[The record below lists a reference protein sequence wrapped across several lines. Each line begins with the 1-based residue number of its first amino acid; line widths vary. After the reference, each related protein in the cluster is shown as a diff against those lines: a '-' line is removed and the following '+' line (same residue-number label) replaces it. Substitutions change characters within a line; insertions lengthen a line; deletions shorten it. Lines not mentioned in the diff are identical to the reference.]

1 MLKSIMQLARCS
13 LALML
18 VLSLSLSP
26 VNTLL
31 AQINDTEAPVLIHRQ
46 IEEGIVGELQTF
58 LARVSDDFEISEVT
72 LFYRQSE
79 TGEFTRIEMRPLLDS
94 IGEYM
99 IAVETAPSSYAGL
112 QYYIEAVDTSGN
124 KTNRGFSFAP
134 IVLPLNPPAVA
145 TTTPDPGPVVGPV
158 VEPVAPPPVTSPPVA
173 APEVAEAESTGGGGL
188 KTSTVLIGV
197 GVGALLVLGA
207 LAGAGGSDDGDDGG
221 PAAPNPPPAGNP
233 DTDGPD
239 TVTLTIV
246 SEVPSAN

>member
-1 MLKSIMQLARCS
+1 MLKSIMQLARGS
-13 LALML
+13 LALVL

-31 AQINDTEAPVLIHRQ
+31 AQIDDTEPPVLIHRQ
-46 IEEGIVGELQTF
+46 IEAGVAGELQTF
-58 LARVSDDFEISEVT
+58 LARVSDDFEISEVN
-72 LFYRQSE
+72 LFYRQNE

-99 IAVETAPSSYAGL
+99 IAVETSPASYEGL

-124 KTNRGFSFAP
+124 KTNRGFAFAP
-134 IVLPLNPPAVA
+134 IVMPLNPPGVA
-145 TTTPDPGPVVGPV
+145 TAAPEPEPVVDEPV
-158 VEPVAPPPVTSPPVA
+158 VAQTPPEAAPPEAAPPEA
-173 APEVAEAESTGGGGL
+173 APEVTQAEQQSGGL

-197 GVGALLVLGA
+197 GIGALLVVGA
-207 LAGAGGSDDGDDGG
+207 LAGAGGSDDDDS
-221 PAAPNPPPAGNP
+221 PSAEETDNP
-233 DTDGPD
+233 DTGNPD

>member
-1 MLKSIMQLARCS
+1 MLKSIMQLARGS
-13 LALML
+13 LALVL

-31 AQINDTEAPVLIHRQ
+31 AQIDDTEPPVLIHRQ
-46 IEEGIVGELQTF
+46 IEAGIAGELQTF
-58 LARVSDDFEISEVT
+58 LARVSDDFEISEVN
-72 LFYRQSE
+72 LFYRQNE

-99 IAVETAPSSYAGL
+99 IAVETSPASYEGL

-124 KTNRGFSFAP
+124 KTNRGFAFAP
-134 IVLPLNPPAVA
+134 IVMPLNPPGVA
-145 TTTPDPGPVVGPV
+145 TAAPEPEPVVVDEPV
-158 VEPVAPPPVTSPPVA
+158 VAQTPPEA
-173 APEVAEAESTGGGGL
+173 APEVTQAEQQSGGL

-197 GVGALLVLGA
+197 GIGALLVVGA
-207 LAGAGGSDDGDDGG
+207 LAGAGGSDDDDS
-221 PAAPNPPPAGNP
+221 PSAEETDNP
-233 DTDGPD
+233 DTGNPD